1 MLPFRSGRAGFSGA
15 SSVFLFFIVVSC
27 AAFAAEKAAKP
38 EATVKSKSKERPK
51 PEEGV
56 TNIPIATG
64 HDARGLVLPDFDH
77 QGRLRGKLEAGVTR
91 RLDDERV
98 EFSGVKFVTFAPE
111 TEKPDL
117 EILMST
123 SVFNLKTQVLNSSER
138 TTVKR
143 SDFEIVGDTMQ
154 FEMLSRKGTLDGNV
168 KMVVR
173 GKARARRECRRMTK
187 LGVARAILC
196 SALLVGIARGQ
207 GSAPSTL
214 SSRLRVSLLTKPRR
228 SKLPPKNRP
237 RKTILPGNR
246 TRPRTQRQPRS
257 RSSPKS
263 MPTRPSSIRQN
274 RLAFSP
280 DTSSSPT
287 RALVSRETS

>member
-15 SSVFLFFIVVSC
+15 SSVFLFFILVTC
-27 AAFAAEKAAKP
+27 AAFAAEKIAKP
-38 EATVKSKSKERPK
+38 EPTGKSKPKARPK
-51 PEEGV
+51 AEEGV

-77 QGRLRGKLEAGVTR
+77 LGRLRGKLEAGVTK

-117 EILMST
+117 EILMRT

-143 SDFEIVGDTMQ
+143 SDFEIAGDTMQ
-154 FEMLSRKGTLDGNV
+154 FEMLSRIGTLDGNV

-173 GKARARRECRRMTK
+173 GKP
-187 LGVARAILC
+187 
-196 SALLVGIARGQ
+196 Q
-207 GSAPSTL
+207 APE
-214 SSRLRVSLLTKPRR
+214 
-228 SKLPPKNRP
+228 NA
-237 RKTILPGNR
+237 G
-246 TRPRTQRQPRS
+246 
-257 RSSPKS
+257 
-263 MPTRPSSIRQN
+263 
-274 RLAFSP
+274 
-280 DTSSSPT
+280 
-287 RALVSRETS
+287 E